1 MTGYRWAVVPLLLI
15 LGWCASAPAPAVA
28 QVDLSV
34 VPAMTRG
41 PAGAPVTI
49 VEFKDFE

>member
-1 MTGYRWAVVPLLLI
+1 MIRHRLVLLSLLLGV
-15 LGWCASAPAPAVA
+15 GWPVWAPAPVGA

-41 PAGAPVTI
+41 PEDAPVTI
-49 VEFKDFE
+49 VEFLDFE